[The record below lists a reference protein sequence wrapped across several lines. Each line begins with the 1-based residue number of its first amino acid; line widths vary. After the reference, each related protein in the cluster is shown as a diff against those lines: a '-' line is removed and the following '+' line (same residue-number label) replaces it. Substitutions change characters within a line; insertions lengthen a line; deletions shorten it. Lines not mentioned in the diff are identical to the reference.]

1 MSLLTA
7 TNEVADL
14 VSLDRFTAI
23 AGSGGDD
30 ARTMLVIAQE
40 AGEEIA
46 HRVDWNK
53 LLKTAT
59 IAATPYTLPEN
70 YHRPVP
76 GSMIVTALG
85 QLVRPVTNTGQWAV
99 LGQVGSTQPYYYRSG
114 GKIDIVPTSAGTNAT
129 LNYVSGHFVA
139 RSNGT
144 DFRATFAADD
154 DTTVFTEDLLVK
166 NMVWRW
172 KRQKGLDYTDDLA
185 EFEAMLKAEIN
196 ADRGIA

>member
-30 ARTMLVIAQE
+30 ARTMLAIAQE

-46 HRVDWNK
+46 HRVDWNRLIK
-53 LLKTAT
+53 AAA
-59 IAATPYTLPEN
+59 IAAVPYTMPED
-70 YHRPVP
+70 YHRPIP

-85 QLVRPVTNTGQWAV
+85 VLVRPVTNTGQWEV
-99 LGQVGSTQPYYYRSG
+99 LGQVGTTQPYYYRAG
-114 GKIDIVPTSAGTNAT
+114 GRIDIVPTSAGTNAT

-139 RSNGT
+139 KVNGT
-144 DFRATFAADD
+144 DFRAAFTADD
-154 DTTVFTEDLLVK
+154 DSTVFSEDLLVR

-172 KRQKGLDYTDDLA
+172 KRQKGLDYVDDLA

-196 ADRGIA
+196 ADRGVS

>member
-14 VSLDRFTAI
+14 VSLDRFTAV

-30 ARTMLVIAQE
+30 ARTMLAIAQQ

-46 HRVDWNK
+46 HRVDWNRLIK
-53 LLKTAT
+53 AAA
-59 IAATPYTLPEN
+59 IAAVPYTLPED
-70 YHRPVP
+70 YHRPIP
-76 GSMIVTALG
+76 GAMIATALG
-85 QLVRPVTNTGQWAV
+85 VLVRPVTNSGQWAV
-99 LGQVGSTQPYYYRSG
+99 LRQVGSTLPYYYRSG
-114 GKIDIVPTSAGTNAT
+114 GRLDIVPTSAGTNAT

-139 RSNGT
+139 KSNGT
-144 DFRATFAADD
+144 DFRAVFASDD
-154 DTTVFTEDLLVK
+154 DSTVYTEDLLVK